1 MEIAWEDKETNLYSL
16 EKALSLIHPDTE
28 LVLLPETFSTGFPS
42 GEDKEHVRAMSERNS
57 GDTIEHIKKLARKYN
72 VAIAGTFIADTG
84 GLLFNRAFLIEPTG
98 DEYFADKHHLFSM
111 AGEDRVFSKGD
122 TRLSVRYRG
131 WNIAMVVCYDIRFPA
146 WCRNKNNQY
155 DLLLVSANWPEVRVD
170 AWKKLLPARAIENQS
185 YVAAVNCKGVDRKGF
200 KYDGGSFI
208 FDFKGSDVSFRD
220 ETNGFVYASLSR
232 SKLDSFREKFPAWQ
246 DADIF
251 DI

>member
-57 GDTIEHIKKLARKYN
+57 GDTIERIKKLARKYN

-146 WCRNKNNQY
+146 WCRNKKNQY

-208 FDFKGSDVSFRD
+208 FDFKGNDVSFRD